1 MVRIPSL
8 KLGAGMAQ
16 KLKAIAE
23 TRNEQTYAQL
33 KDDFD
38 FKMRQLGAR
47 SHLADASRFV
57 GTQTTTA

>member
-1 MVRIPSL
+1 
-8 KLGAGMAQ
+8 MAQ